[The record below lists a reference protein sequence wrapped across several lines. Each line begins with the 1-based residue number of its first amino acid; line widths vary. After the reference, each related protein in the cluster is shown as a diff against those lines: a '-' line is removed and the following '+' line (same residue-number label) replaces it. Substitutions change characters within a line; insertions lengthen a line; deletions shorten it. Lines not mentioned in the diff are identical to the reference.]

1 MRRAPVAIA
10 ILAAFSLQVGAAGAE
25 TSGVGRKEF
34 QRWFTL
40 LVESRYYAHR
50 KVPDLVDGNSLVVW
64 ATRHA
69 LTGHDGRWMKDV
81 ELPVFPAIPPV
92 PESVKA
98 DTLNPRLVSKALS
111 DAEPGD
117 LLLYNRPGMAAR
129 VMVYIGLSQVVPSSR
144 KWVVYI
150 AGDKPHK
157 VPVESLRDDP
167 LLEWRPVAENPYFL
181 GVYRL
186 ELGPAR

>member
-1 MRRAPVAIA
+1 MRSVPVALA
-10 ILAAFSLQVGAAGAE
+10 ICAALSLQVGAVGAE
-25 TSGVGRKEF
+25 TPGGGRGVF

-40 LVESRYYAHR
+40 LVESRYYAH
-50 KVPDLVDGNSLVVW
+50 KNVPDLVDGNSLVVW

-69 LTGHDGRWMKDV
+69 LAGHDGRWMKDV

-98 DTLNPRLVSKALS
+98 DALNPRLVSKTLA

-117 LLLYNRPGMAAR
+117 LLVFNRPGMAAR
-129 VMVYIGLSQVVPSSR
+129 MMVYIGSSQVVPSPR

-150 AGDKPHK
+150 AGDRPHK
-157 VPVESLRDDP
+157 VPVESLREDP
-167 LLEWRPVAENPYFL
+167 LVEWRPVAENPYFM

-186 ELGPAR
+186 EVGAGR